1 MRKQRYNF
9 DDLLIQLRENNI
21 DSIQDVSYA
30 ILEPSGKLAV
40 VEKENKHTHGALE
53 LPLIAD
59 GVVQHDHLKQIN
71 QNEQWLKDELAKRGY
86 HEIDQISYCSFN
98 QKTFYIDLK
107 DEVIKKR

>member
-40 VEKENKHTHGALE
+40 VEKK
-53 LPLIAD
+53 
-59 GVVQHDHLKQIN
+59 KQA
-71 QNEQWLKDELAKRGY
+71 QT
-86 HEIDQISYCSFN
+86 CSA
-98 QKTFYIDLK
+98 
-107 DEVIKKR
+107 

>member
-40 VEKENKHTHGALE
+40 VEKKTSANMQRLSSRLLQTVWFSM
-53 LPLIAD
+53 I
-59 GVVQHDHLKQIN
+59 
-71 QNEQWLKDELAKRGY
+71 
-86 HEIDQISYCSFN
+86 ISSRSTMMN
-98 QKTFYIDLK
+98 SG
-107 DEVIKKR
+107 